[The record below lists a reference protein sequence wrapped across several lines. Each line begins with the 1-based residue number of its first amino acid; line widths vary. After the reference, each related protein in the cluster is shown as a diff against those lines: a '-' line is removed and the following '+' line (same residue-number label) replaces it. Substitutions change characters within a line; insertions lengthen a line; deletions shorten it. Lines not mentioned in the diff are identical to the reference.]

1 MKIWKLTPSRDWAAR
16 GLSVAALTASL
27 MAAQP
32 AFAETPSTI
41 TAYAP
46 GAPATAWIAVQWQNT
61 DSTWYTVD
69 GWQGDLDYTTYGV
82 AYKQW
87 TVESADYGKGPFR
100 WVVYATEGGAVWA
113 VSSAFDLPDSVGQN
127 VEESIVST
135 TAVTTVTPAATSTA
149 ATASTAV
156 SATAASSELVA
167 WSEDANFDA
176 GGTDTA
182 RITMQIAN
190 VSPNAFVGV
199 QYQDAAGVW
208 QNVDGW
214 QTAVT
219 VNEYGVAVVQWG
231 VAAAN
236 FGQGPMRWVVYS
248 GQGGSVIG
256 VSPSFELPTQSG
268 VDFILHLAQ

>member
-1 MKIWKLTPSRDWAAR
+1 MKIWKLTPSKDWAAR
-16 GLSVAALTASL
+16 GMSVAVLTASL
-27 MAAQP
+27 LVAQP
-32 AFAETPSTI
+32 VLAESPSTI

-87 TVESADYGKGPFR
+87 AVDSADYGKGPFR
-100 WVVYATEGGAVWA
+100 WVVYTTEGGAVWA
-113 VSSAFDLPDSVGQN
+113 VSNSFDLPDSVGQN

-135 TAVTTVTPAATSTA
+135 AAVTAVTPAAAATAATA
-149 ATASTAV
+149 ATAST
-156 SATAASSELVA
+156 TAASTELSA
-167 WSEDANFDA
+167 WSENVNFDA
-176 GGTDTA
+176 GGTNAA

-190 VSPNAFVGV
+190 VSPTIFVGV

-208 QNVDGW
+208 QNVEGW
-214 QTAVT
+214 QTGVT
-219 VNEYGVAVVQWG
+219 INDYGVAVVQWG

-248 GQGGSVIG
+248 ANGGAIIG
-256 VSPSFELPTQSG
+256 VSPSFDLPTQSG
-268 VDFILHLAQ
+268 VDFILHLAR